1 MSGRTPRAPNLD
13 ITLFSTSSA
22 GERGTYADIEQIT
35 HRDAPVTNLTGQ
47 LGGGDIELQPRG
59 QEISD

>member
-1 MSGRTPRAPNLD
+1 MPRAPNLD
-13 ITLFSTSSA
+13 STLFSALSVGESS
-22 GERGTYADIEQIT
+22 TYADIEQVT

-59 QEISD
+59 K